1 VLSWSGIG
9 RTARTFFG
17 YFAGKE
23 DILFPDSDARTRA
36 TITAIADR
44 DPAESPVDVLLR
56 ALDTVAERA
65 ADMVSPMAAV
75 RMRLIRTV
83 PAVQGKAL
91 QVQLAAQRE
100 IARELHA
107 AFPGELDRA
116 GAAALTGALTGA
128 VSAVLDALMDEEDAD
143 GTDAGRLRAR
153 MRQATEPALRPWR
166 AGGDR
171 AGGDKGAG
179 GVRDAAGGRR
189 APARADHGEHP

>member
-56 ALDTVAERA
+56 ALDTVTERA

-116 GAAALTGALTGA
+116 GAAALTGA